1 MQTLGTM
8 SLSPFDP
15 KGFLDLAK
23 SLADNPGG
31 GQAEYR
37 SALSRAYYAVFL
49 TARESLVAQKIISP
63 TMSPSDHPLVISA
76 LRAINTTVGN
86 QLDKLRTK
94 RNRADYDLA
103 AQVSQAEAQQTVGT
117 AYYLE
122 SKL

>member
-1 MQTLGTM
+1 M
-8 SLSPFDP
+8 SLSSFDP

-117 AYYLE
+117 AYYLQ